1 MGYSEKDDN
10 TGMNGALCK
19 SYIAHTLFLWKLE
32 GFIQHLTE
40 FFLIL
45 GATSVLSSYRLWGIR
60 NKWPSLSSLHI
71 WRIYLYTQK

>member
-40 FFLIL
+40 FFFFFFN
-45 GATSVLSSYRLWGIR
+45 SWGHFCAI
-60 NKWPSLSSLHI
+60 KL
-71 WRIYLYTQK
+71 